1 MMTTSN
7 VYDFKTKVGT
17 GTTASLE
24 GFDALATVV
33 SGGELDLRVVEL
45 NEDNLSLI
53 WYLIVHALLDRGEE
67 VKTSNPESP
76 LTSENDLPDFELEF
90 VETSSL
96 RELLEICSQ
105 INP

>member
-1 MMTTSN
+1 MITTSN

-53 WYLIVHALLDRGEE
+53 WYLTVHALLERDVELREF
-67 VKTSNPESP
+67 P
-76 LTSENDLPDFELEF
+76 LTRDNDLPDFKLEF

-96 RELLEICSQ
+96 RELLDICSQ

>member
-1 MMTTSN
+1 MKKKMMTTSN

-45 NEDNLSLI
+45 NEDHLSLI

-67 VKTSNPESP
+67 VKTSK
-76 LTSENDLPDFELEF
+76 TSENDLPDFELEF

-96 RELLEICSQ
+96 RELLDICSQ

>member
-1 MMTTSN
+1 MITTSN

-53 WYLIVHALLDRGEE
+53 WYLTVHALLERDVEL
-67 VKTSNPESP
+67 PEFP
-76 LTSENDLPDFELEF
+76 LTRDNDLLDFELEF

-96 RELLEICSQ
+96 RELLDICSQ
-105 INP
+105 INT

>member
-1 MMTTSN
+1 MTTSN

-33 SGGELDLRVVEL
+33 SGGELDLSVVEL
-45 NEDNLSLI
+45 NEDHLSTI

-67 VKTSNPESP
+67 VEASRPESP
-76 LTSENDLPDFELEF
+76 LTKNDFELEF

-105 INP
+105 INT

>member
-33 SGGELDLRVVEL
+33 SGGELDLSVVEL
-45 NEDNLSLI
+45 NEDHLSTI

-67 VKTSNPESP
+67 VEASRPESP
-76 LTSENDLPDFELEF
+76 LTKNDFELEF

-105 INP
+105 INT

>member
-45 NEDNLSLI
+45 NEDHLSLI
-53 WYLIVHALLDRGEE
+53 WYLTVHALLERGEE
-67 VKTSNPESP
+67 VKSSNPESP
-76 LTSENDLPDFELEF
+76 LTKVNDLPDFKLEF
-90 VETSSL
+90 VETSQL
-96 RELLEICSQ
+96 RELLEICSK
-105 INP
+105 IDA

>member
-33 SGGELDLRVVEL
+33 SGGELDLSVVEL
-45 NEDNLSLI
+45 NEDHLSTI

-67 VKTSNPESP
+67 VEASRPESP
-76 LTSENDLPDFELEF
+76 LTKNDFELEF

-96 RELLEICSQ
+96 RELLDICSQ
-105 INP
+105 INT

>member
-53 WYLIVHALLDRGEE
+53 WYLVVHALLDRGEE
-67 VKTSNPESP
+67 VEASSPESA
-76 LTSENDLPDFELEF
+76 LTRDNDLPDFKLEF

-96 RELLEICSQ
+96 RQLLQICSQ